1 MRTKLVLPIILI
13 LLYGNQL
20 CAQARGDSCAFG
32 FLSIQTTANNSI
44 ALVDAKT
51 VLALPVDSARLTPGS
66 HRVRV
71 ENVTQWD
78 AQVMDTSIVVAAD
91 AVCVITIPEKHTYT
105 FLSEPSGALVSVQD
119 KALGVTPLRVTTDR
133 VLSLPLALSL
143 SHFEK
148 ITLEP
153 PLAPV
158 SRVRF
163 YPDGASQTDRMFE
176 SSRSIRNYSEW
187 IYGSIAT
194 GILSATVSALAKN
207 KADNYDNRFRATGNP
222 SLHDKSNTFDL
233 IAGSA
238 LLITE
243 ISFGALSYLLVT
255 Q

>member
-1 MRTKLVLPIILI
+1 MLI
-13 LLYGNQL
+13 LLCGNQL
-20 CAQARGDSCAFG
+20 HAQAGGDSCAIG

-51 VLALPVDSARLTPGS
+51 VFALPVDSARLTAGN

-71 ENVTQWD
+71 ENGAQWN
-78 AQVMDTSIVVAAD
+78 AQAMDTSIVVAAD

-148 ITLEP
+148 MTLEP

-158 SRVRF
+158 LRVRF
-163 YPDGASQTDRMFE
+163 YPDGASQTDQMFE
-176 SSRSIRNYSEW
+176 SSRSIRSYSEW
-187 IYGSIAT
+187 IYGSLAA

-207 KADNYDNRFRATGNP
+207 KADSYDDRFRATGNP

>member
-1 MRTKLVLPIILI
+1 MRTNLVLPIMLI
-13 LLYGNQL
+13 LFCENQL
-20 CAQARGDSCAFG
+20 HAQAVGDSSAYG
-32 FLSIQTTANNSI
+32 FLSIRTTSNNSI
-44 ALVDAKT
+44 ALVDGKT
-51 VLALPVDSARLTPGS
+51 VLALPVDSAKLTAGNHS
-66 HRVRV
+66 VRV
-71 ENVTQWD
+71 ENGSQWN
-78 AQVMDTSIVVAAD
+78 AQAMDTSILLAAD

-119 KALGVTPLRVTTDR
+119 KALGVTPLRVTIDR

-163 YPDGASQTDRMFE
+163 YPDGTSQTDRMFE
-176 SSRSIRNYSEW
+176 SPASIRNYGNW
-187 IYGSIAT
+187 IYGSIAA
-194 GILSATVSALAKN
+194 GILSATVSALAKS
-207 KADNYDNRFRATGNP
+207 KADSYDDRYRATGNP
-222 SLHDKSNTFDL
+222 SLQDRSHTFDL